1 MAGDDIP
8 RGDQAPGAEAGKVTV
23 EGEGLIDGFG
33 RRLHYLRIS
42 LTDRCNLR
50 CTYCMPSGG
59 VPKLSHDEILTLE
72 EMARVA
78 RVAVSLGVDKIRLTG
93 GEPLLRRDLE
103 VLLGELDALRPRP
116 DLRITTNGLL
126 LSRKMEALK
135 RCGISTLNISL
146 DTLKPE
152 RYGEITGLGQEE
164 GRRAFQRVWDAI
176 NLALEAGCFTV
187 KLNVVVLAGLNHD
200 EVLDFARLTLK
211 LPLAVRFIEYMPV
224 GRHKPF
230 LPQRFIDS
238 QEILRELSQL
248 GPCQE
253 LPVRPGDGPARRYR
267 LTGAPGELGVI
278 SALSSHFCS
287 ACNRLRLTA
296 DGRLVPCLF
305 SDQTVDVR
313 PLLRSG
319 ASDDEVAG
327 ALRHAAAIKP
337 QRHLMH
343 ADAAQSAGC
352 PMSRLGG

>member
-1 MAGDDIP
+1 MAGDNM
-8 RGDQAPGAEAGKVTV
+8 APGGGAPGVAADKAAGKAQ
-23 EGEGLIDGFG
+23 ELIDGFG

-59 VPKLSHDEILTLE
+59 VPKLRHDDILTLE

-126 LSRKMEALK
+126 LSRKLEALK

-152 RYGEITGLGQEE
+152 RYGEITGLGQDE
-164 GRRAFQRVWDAI
+164 GRRAFQRVWEAI

-187 KLNVVVLAGLNHD
+187 KLNVVVMAGLNHD

-224 GRHKPF
+224 GRHTPF

-238 QEILRELSQL
+238 QEILRELSRL
-248 GPCQE
+248 GSCQE

-267 LTGAPGELGVI
+267 LPDSPGELGVI

-305 SDQTVDVR
+305 SDQTVDLRGV
-313 PLLRSG
+313 LRSG
-319 ASDDEVAG
+319 AGDDEVAE
-327 ALRHAAAIKP
+327 ALRQAAAIKP

-343 ADAAQSAGC
+343 ADIAQSAGC